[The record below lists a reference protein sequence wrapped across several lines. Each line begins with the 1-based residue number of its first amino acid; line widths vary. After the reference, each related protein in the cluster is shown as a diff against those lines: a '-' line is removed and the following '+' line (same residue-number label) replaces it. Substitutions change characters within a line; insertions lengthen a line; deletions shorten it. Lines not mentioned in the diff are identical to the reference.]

1 MAIFCEVTY
10 RPGKKKDAFWFG
22 HINGKMTEKKKK
34 NQMLFSVGTSMV
46 KYRRPA
52 RVLF

>member
-22 HINGKMTEKKKK
+22 HINGKMTDKKKK
-34 NQMLFSVGTSMV
+34 KSDAFQCWYFNGKIQTAS
-46 KYRRPA
+46 
-52 RVLF
+52 